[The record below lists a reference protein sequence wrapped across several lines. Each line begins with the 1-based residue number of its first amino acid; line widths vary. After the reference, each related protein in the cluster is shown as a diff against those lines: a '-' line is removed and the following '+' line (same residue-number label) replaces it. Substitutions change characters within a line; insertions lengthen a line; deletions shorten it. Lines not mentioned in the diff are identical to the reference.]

1 MRMRRAAVPYC
12 GTFTHNR
19 LRAHPV
25 YDTLSGIEAYQAYSS
40 DAQVAPKLIAC
51 AIRVLRAP
59 SPERTTVLN
68 QISIRSKLLSAVLAM
83 AVAICCVTGV
93 ALWSMYQRMYQDR
106 VNVLKAMVEAGYSLA
121 QKYEAAAAAGQLT
134 RDEAQARFKDAL
146 LKIRYSGEEYLFA
159 HTYDQVGFAHPS
171 PKLMGKDVSGI
182 KDAKGV
188 PVIPALVEIVR
199 RKNEGTYAYDWPL
212 RQDDPTTA
220 VKLSYVKGFAPW
232 NVFIGT
238 GVFVDDI
245 WTDFMAMVWK
255 IVGII
260 ALLALPAISLVG
272 LVGFAVSRSIRG
284 VGAAIQALADGNL
297 SIDLPEAKRA
307 DEVGQMA
314 RATMYFR
321 DRMVESEKLRAEQ
334 EKLRLDTAD
343 QRRHDMHRLADDF
356 EHAVGAIIETVSQ
369 AAGNLENSA
378 ATLTSSADRSQEL
391 ARTVTAASGE
401 ASTNVQSVAAATEE
415 LSSSITE
422 ISRQVQTSARMA
434 GEAVAQAN
442 KTNERVTELARAA
455 SSIGDIV
462 ALINGIAAQTN
473 LLALNATIEAARAG
487 DAGRG
492 FAVVA
497 SEVKL
502 LAEQTAKATGEI
514 SEQVNGMQTATGE
527 SVAAIKEISDT
538 IGGLWKSHPRLQ
550 PRSRSRVRLRR
561 KSPATSSRL
570 RTEPSRCP
578 RAFPTFSVVRRR
590 QAPPRRRSCP
600 RPGRLPPTAAA

>member
-1 MRMRRAAVPYC
+1 M
-12 GTFTHNR
+12 
-19 LRAHPV
+19 
-25 YDTLSGIEAYQAYSS
+25 
-40 DAQVAPKLIAC
+40 
-51 AIRVLRAP
+51 
-59 SPERTTVLN
+59 LN
-68 QISIRSKLLSAVLAM
+68 QISIRTKLFSAVIAM
-83 AVAICCVTGV
+83 AVAICCVTGI

-106 VNVLKAMVEAGYSLA
+106 VNLLKAMVEAGYSLA
-121 QKYEAAAAAGQLT
+121 EKFEASAAAGQMT

-146 LKIRYSGEEYLFA
+146 LKIRYSGDEYLFA

-188 PVIPALVEIVR
+188 PVIPAMIDIVNK
-199 RKNEGTYAYDWPL
+199 KNEGTYAYDWPL
-212 RQDDPTTA
+212 RQDDPATA

-232 NVFIGT
+232 KIFIGT
-238 GVFVDDI
+238 GVFVNDI
-245 WTDFMAMVWK
+245 WTDFMTMFWK

-260 ALLALPAISLVG
+260 ALLALPAIGLVG
-272 LVGFAVSRSIRG
+272 LVGLAVSRSIRG
-284 VGAAIQALADGNL
+284 VSAAMQALADGDL
-297 SIDLPEAKRA
+297 SIDLPEAKRV

-314 RATMYFR
+314 RATIYFR
-321 DRMVESEKLRAEQ
+321 DRMAESEKLRVEQ
-334 EKLRLDTAD
+334 ERLRADTAA
-343 QRRHDMHRLADDF
+343 QRKQDVYRLADDF
-356 EHAVGAIIETVSQ
+356 EHAVGAIIEAVSN

-378 ATLTSSADRSQEL
+378 GSLTSTADRSQDL
-391 ARTVTAASGE
+391 AQAVTSASGE
-401 ASTNVQSVAAATEE
+401 ASSNVQSVAAATEE

-434 GEAVAQAN
+434 GEAVAQAQ
-442 KTNERVTELARAA
+442 KTNERVNELARAA

-514 SEQVNGMQTATGE
+514 GEQVSGMQAATGE
-527 SVAAIKEISDT
+527 SVAAIKEIGDT
-538 IGGLWKSHPRLQ
+538 IGGLSEIA
-550 PRSRSRVRLRR
+550 S
-561 KSPATSSRL
+561 AI
-570 RTEPSRCP
+570 
-578 RAFPTFSVVRRR
+578 
-590 QAPPRRRSCP
+590 
-600 RPGRLPPTAAA
+600 AAAVEEQGTATQEISRNVQQAAHGTQQVSAGIADVQREASETGIASTQVLSAARSLAADSTSLKQRVTSFLTSVRAA